1 MKIYFISGL
10 AADSRVFKYL
20 QLPKGFEP
28 VYLDWIQPEK
38 KELLRDYSWRLAEK
52 INTQEPFAILGLSM
66 GGMMATEIALKWK
79 PVLTILISSVPVSS
93 NLPFYFRAA
102 GKLRLQKAVPVSLVK
117 SMAIIKR
124 LFTAE
129 TEDDKNTIKQII
141 HESDNYFIRWAMDAI
156 LKWENNTLPS
166 PYIHIHGSRDE
177 VLPIRFTRPT
187 HTIAKAGHL
196 MVMTN
201 ARELNEIMGK
211 ELNKLVRN

>member
-20 QLPKGFEP
+20 RLPIGFEP
-28 VYLDWIQPEK
+28 VYLDWIHPEK
-38 KELLRDYSWRLAEK
+38 KESLRDYSWRLAEK

-66 GGMMATEIALKWK
+66 GGMMATEIALKWE

-93 NLPFYFRAA
+93 NLPFYFRAI
-102 GKLRLQKAVPVSLVK
+102 GKLGLQKMVPISMVK
-117 SMAIIKR
+117 SMSIIKR

-129 TEDDKNTIKQII
+129 TEEDKNTIKQII
-141 HESDNYFIRWAMDAI
+141 YESDKHFIRWAMDAI
-156 LKWENNTLPS
+156 LKWENNVLPS

-187 HTIAKAGHL
+187 YTIAKAGHL

-201 ARELNEIMGK
+201 AKELSEIIGK
-211 ELNKLVRN
+211 ELNKLVKS